1 MDKRKNAD
9 GPVEMSGEDAGAE
22 RTARKRHRG
31 VGRQGLAASDSVAP
45 AADTQGLGRE
55 GAMSAPD
62 PVSAVPHAT
71 PAETGGI
78 ADKIPQWL
86 QSLHAMENELRN
98 AAKQG
103 LILRKDA
110 ASEHLAQAR
119 RHLEEVFNA
128 ARGREPGNGPPTP
141 LRKDGE
147 I

>member
-1 MDKRKNAD
+1 MDNRKNSD
-9 GPVEMSGEDAGAE
+9 SPVESGAE

-31 VGRQGLAASDSVAP
+31 VGRQGLAATDRLAP
-45 AADTQGLGRE
+45 ADDAQGLGRE
-55 GAMSAPD
+55 GALSAPD
-62 PVSAVPHAT
+62 PASAAPRAAS
-71 PAETGGI
+71 AETGGLL
-78 ADKIPQWL
+78 DKIPQWL
-86 QSLHAMENELRN
+86 QSLNAMENELRN

-119 RHLEEVFNA
+119 RHLEEAFSA
-128 ARGREPGNGPPTP
+128 ARGQEAANGPQTP